1 MIGAFFVGHG
11 GDGFLG
17 KKDIWM
23 AGEGKF
29 GNMLLEILKKLLNN
43 PKPGSEGIGG
53 AGAGVASVMPPY
65 ICSIPKKSKN
75 YDFTPFF

>member
-1 MIGAFFVGHG
+1 MDMAGMF
-11 GDGFLG
+11 FLG

-23 AGEGKF
+23 AGEGKL

-53 AGAGVASVMPPY
+53 AGGRRRIRHAPLY
-65 ICSIPKKSKN
+65 I
-75 YDFTPFF
+75 